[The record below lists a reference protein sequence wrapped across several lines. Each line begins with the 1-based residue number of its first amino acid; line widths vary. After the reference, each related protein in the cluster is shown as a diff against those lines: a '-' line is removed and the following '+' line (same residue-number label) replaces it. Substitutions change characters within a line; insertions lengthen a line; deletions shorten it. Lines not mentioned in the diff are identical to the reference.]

1 MKIKREIRAYLIN
14 IFEKLI
20 RPVPNILTFFRL
32 IAFVPGTYFAW
43 HNLWHLF
50 FMLFVLASLSDLAD
64 GYLARRFNCETKIGA
79 MLDPIADKLLL
90 LFVVYINWIFFP
102 FIALFEIGSIFY
114 SYKVRKIRKNHFTS
128 FNSKVITALQLIFI
142 SILFGTKAYFQ
153 LPEYLSIFVGYLLI
167 MLALARLL
175 TYRSI
180 LKKDR
185 HD

>member
-1 MKIKREIRAYLIN
+1 
-14 IFEKLI
+14 
-20 RPVPNILTFFRL
+20 
-32 IAFVPGTYFAW
+32 
-43 HNLWHLF
+43 
-50 FMLFVLASLSDLAD
+50 
-64 GYLARRFNCETKIGA
+64 
-79 MLDPIADKLLL
+79 
-90 LFVVYINWIFFP
+90 
-102 FIALFEIGSIFY
+102 
-114 SYKVRKIRKNHFTS
+114 
-128 FNSKVITALQLIFI
+128 VITALQLIFI